1 MSTLTE
7 PSTPQPVQRA
17 TELRFPT
24 AVRTVFALEMKQRL
38 RGKGWYWMLGTW
50 FVVIALV
57 FVLATGVLGVTE
69 NEGGI
74 MFDLIVG
81 FVLFFGLLVS
91 PGLSANAINGD
102 RAGGTLAILQVTL
115 LTPGQLLLGKWLAS
129 WVGSLAFLI
138 VSSPFIFWA
147 LALGGVSAQE
157 ALVSLLM
164 LAVELG
170 VVCALGVG
178 VSALANRPLF
188 SIVSTYM
195 LVALLAIG
203 TVIVFGLSAMLVLER
218 HTMTTS
224 SYSYPEG
231 SFDSTGVLEEG
242 AELECVTQTYESEVP
257 RTEYITWILASN
269 PFVVVADAVPYSTD
283 GLPDEAP
290 AGGPSGPLTSGGPY
304 YSPGVMETISQAV
317 RAAQAGPDFEQTC
330 EETQQALRPLPQETP
345 IWPLGLGIQ
354 VALAAGLLLLA
365 RRRLTMPAKR
375 LAQGTR
381 IA

>member
-7 PSTPQPVQRA
+7 HSTPQPADRP
-17 TELRFPT
+17 TRLRSRT
-24 AVRTVFALEMKQRL
+24 AVRSVFALEMKQRL
-38 RGKGWYWMLGTW
+38 RGKGWYWMLGVW
-50 FVVIALV
+50 FVVIAFV
-57 FVLATGVLGVTE
+57 FVLATGVLGTTS
-69 NEGGI
+69 NQGGI
-74 MFDLIVG
+74 LFDLIVG

-115 LTPGQLLLGKWLAS
+115 LAPGQLLLGKWLAS
-129 WVGSLAFLI
+129 WVASLAFL
-138 VSSPFIFWA
+138 VLSSPFIFWA
-147 LALGGVSAQE
+147 LALGGVNTQE

-170 VVCALGVG
+170 VVCAIGVG

-203 TVIVFGLSAMLVLER
+203 TVIVFGLSTMLVMEER
-218 HTMTTS
+218 TMRMS
-224 SYSYPEG
+224 SYTYPQ
-231 SFDSTGVLEEG
+231 SSLDSMGVPAEG
-242 AELECVTQTYESEVP
+242 AELECVTQTYQSQVP
-257 RTEYITWILASN
+257 RTEYIAWMLAAN

-283 GLPDEAP
+283 GLPDEQSPGAP
-290 AGGPSGPLTSGGPY
+290 NGYLTDGPY
-304 YSPGVMETISQAV
+304 YTPGVMETISQGV
-317 RAAQAGPDFEQTC
+317 RAAQAGPDFDQTC
-330 EETQQALRPLPQETP
+330 VESQQANRPLPQETP
-345 IWPLGLGIQ
+345 IWPLGLGVQ

-375 LAQGTR
+375 LAPGTR

>member
-7 PSTPQPVQRA
+7 PSMPQPVRRA
-17 TELRFPT
+17 TELRFLT

-50 FVVIALV
+50 FVVIAFI
-57 FVLATGVLGVTE
+57 FVLATGLLGTTD

-74 MFDLIVG
+74 LFDLIVG

-91 PGLSANAINGD
+91 PGLSANAVNGD

-115 LTPGQLLLGKWLAS
+115 LTPGQLLMGKWLAS

-147 LALGGVSAQE
+147 LALGGVSARE

-164 LAVELG
+164 LALELA

-178 VSALANRPLF
+178 ISALANRPLF

-203 TVIVFGLSAMLVLER
+203 TLIVFGLSTMLVMER
-218 HTMTTS
+218 HIMTVS

-231 SFDSTGVLEEG
+231 SFDSMGVPEEG
-242 AELECVTQTYESEVP
+242 AELECLTHTYESEVP
-257 RTEYITWILASN
+257 RTEYITWILAAN
-269 PFVVVADAVPYSTD
+269 PFVVVADAVPYSTE
-283 GLPDEAP
+283 GLPDEP
-290 AGGPSGPLTSGGPY
+290 ASGSPQAAYLTDGPY
-304 YSPGVMETISQAV
+304 YTPGVMETISQGV
-317 RAAQAGPDFEQTC
+317 RSAQAGPDFEQTC
-330 EETQQALRPLPQETP
+330 EESQQALRPLPQGTP

-365 RRRLTMPAKR
+365 RRKLTMPARR